1 MKCIVP
7 LARGGGYDKSVNSTP
22 YMVSIAGKPVIG
34 HLLDQLRPFRPEE
47 VVFILGSEDKELMD
61 YVKGSF
67 DFKSRFILQRQGKGS
82 AHALFGARES
92 VDGEIVV
99 LFGDTFFDAD
109 VRGLPP
115 KGVDAVIWTSRV
127 KDPRELGVVF
137 LDGEYASRLIEKPD
151 DPVSDLAMIG
161 LYYFRDAS
169 KLFESISYLLDN
181 NIRTKG
187 SYHLTDAVQYM
198 IRQGSRVLTREVSSW
213 VDADRGDGL
222 FCLNGL
228 LLKTHARQFGSKRR
242 AVVRPPVHLGKG
254 CVVED
259 SVVGPNV
266 SVAEGAVV
274 KDAVLC
280 DTVLCDGAR
289 VEGASLS
296 RSVVERGAVVRGVP
310 HNVNVGRDAHVR
322 LNE

>member
-1 MKCIVP
+1 
-7 LARGGGYDKSVNSTP
+7 
-22 YMVSIAGKPVIG
+22 MVSVAGKPLIG
-34 HLLDQLRPFRPEE
+34 HLLDQLKPFRPEE
-47 VVFILGSEDKELMD
+47 VIFILGSEDKELMD
-61 YVKGSF
+61 YVKESF
-67 DFKSRFILQRQGKGS
+67 GFTSRFILQRQGKGS

-92 VDGEIVV
+92 VDGDLVV
-99 LFGDTFFDAD
+99 LFGDTFFEAD

-161 LYYFRDAS
+161 LYYFKDAS
-169 KLFESISYLLDN
+169 RLFDSISYLLDN
-181 NIRTKG
+181 DIRTKG
-187 SYHLTDAVQYM
+187 SYHLTDAIQHM

-228 LLKTHARQFGSKRR
+228 LLKTHARQFGSKRQ

-254 CVVED
+254 CVVEN
-259 SVVGPNV
+259 SVIGPNV
-266 SVAEGAVV
+266 SVAEDAVV
-274 KDAVLC
+274 RG
-280 DTVLCDGAR
+280 TVIHDSIVCDGAR
-289 VEGASLS
+289 VEGGSLS
-296 RSVVERGAVVRGVP
+296 RSVVERGAVVQGVP